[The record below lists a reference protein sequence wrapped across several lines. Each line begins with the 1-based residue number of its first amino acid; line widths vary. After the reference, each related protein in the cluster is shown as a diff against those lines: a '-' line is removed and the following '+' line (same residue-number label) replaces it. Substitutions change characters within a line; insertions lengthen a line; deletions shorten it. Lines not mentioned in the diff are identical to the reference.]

1 MPTDELVS
9 ARYMTSVRTW
19 CPHGTMEIQ
28 GVRRFETG
36 IAHTCPQCGNRTRPM
51 KRCEELTCF
60 KCKLVMRPD
69 GEALGQLGCRP
80 RHATV
85 LARALSLAP
94 RRGAHI

>member
-36 IAHTCPQCGNRTRPM
+36 IAH
-51 KRCEELTCF
+51 
-60 KCKLVMRPD
+60 
-69 GEALGQLGCRP
+69 AL
-80 RHATV
+80 
-85 LARALSLAP
+85 LASLDEFAV
-94 RRGAHI
+94 

>member
-1 MPTDELVS
+1 MPTDDELVS
-9 ARYMTSVRTW
+9 ARYMTSVRAW

-36 IAHTCPQCGNRTRPM
+36 IAHTCPQCGCRTRPM

-69 GEALGQLGCRP
+69 GSVDRE
-80 RHATV
+80 
-85 LARALSLAP
+85 
-94 RRGAHI
+94 